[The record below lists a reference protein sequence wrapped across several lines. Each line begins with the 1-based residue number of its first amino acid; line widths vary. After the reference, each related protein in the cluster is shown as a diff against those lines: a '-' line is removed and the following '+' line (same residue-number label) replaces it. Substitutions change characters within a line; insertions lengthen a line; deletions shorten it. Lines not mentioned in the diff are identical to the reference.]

1 MFADPEHI
9 QKRAAEEAGAV
20 ATYTAEQRDDW
31 LRALGPGQTGWVW
44 RLSLLATPRVGDKR
58 PSADMAAI
66 CYEVGR
72 RVERGA
78 RVIEGASGVSSDD
91 KPAFAAALRAAGGKV
106 ASGRSLKK
114 RRAVSMGKAR
124 GAWMTENSAAHMLR
138 TTHAAHLK
146 MIVAL
151 WKSTAYPTREARSDA
166 INDMLSEANLRRL
179 GSWQTIWRAL
189 TELEAI

>member
-9 QKRAAEEAGAV
+9 QMRHAEEAGAV
-20 ATYTAEQRDDW
+20 AIYTAEQRDDW

-106 ASGRSLKK
+106 ASGRSLKR
-114 RRAVSMGKAR
+114 RRAVRMGKAR
-124 GAWMTENSAAHMLR
+124 GTTLTENSVLNLLR

-146 MIVAL
+146 MVVTI
-151 WKSTAYPTREARSDA
+151 WKSSEYETREARADA
-166 INDMLSEANLRRL
+166 INAMLREAGLREL
-179 GSWQTIWRAL
+179 GAQITIWRAL
-189 TELEAI
+189 KELGKI